1 MIFAFVRSLIGSIGR
16 LIMDFYIANSL
27 IINSVI
33 LLYAFVIFLS
43 RRNYF
48 FILNIIL
55 REIGIY
61 DEEKK
66 AIKKKQISNSDFMN
80 INWDSVKSRVKFPFI
95 TLPKQWSLVILTKK
109 QTLER
114 HYSREKIN
122 LLLNEIIAKQE

>member
-16 LIMDFYIANSL
+16 LIMDFYISNSL

-66 AIKKKQISNSDFMN
+66 TIKKKQISNSDFMN
-80 INWDSVKSRVKFPFI
+80 INWESVKSRVKFPFI
-95 TLPKQWSLVILTKK
+95 TLPKQWSLVLLSKK
-109 QTLER
+109 QTIER

>member
-80 INWDSVKSRVKFPFI
+80 IKWDSVKSRVKFPFI
-95 TLPKQWSLVILTKK
+95 TLPKQWSLVILIKK

>member
-1 MIFAFVRSLIGSIGR
+1 
-16 LIMDFYIANSL
+16 MDFYIANSL

-66 AIKKKQISNSDFMN
+66 AIKKKQISNTDFMN

>member
-1 MIFAFVRSLIGSIGR
+1 LIFAFVRSLIGSIGR
-16 LIMDFYIANSL
+16 LIMDFYISNSL

-66 AIKKKQISNSDFMN
+66 TIKKKQISNSDFMN
-80 INWDSVKSRVKFPFI
+80 INWESVKSRVKFPFI
-95 TLPKQWSLVILTKK
+95 TLPKQWSLVLLSKK
-109 QTLER
+109 QTIER